1 MDAMRILTAT
11 EISRNFSRVL
21 DELARGGEEV
31 VVMRGKHPVAKMV
44 PGALRLTA
52 LEVLADL
59 YRTLDDAEGRAWLKD
74 VAKADRQVKKE
85 MRDPW
90 A

>member
-1 MDAMRILTAT
+1 MRILTAT

-74 VAKADRQVKKE
+74 VAEADRQVKKE

>member
-1 MDAMRILTAT
+1 MRILTAT
-11 EISRNFSRVL
+11 EVSRNFSRVL
-21 DELARGGEEV
+21 DELSRGGEEI

-44 PGALRLTA
+44 PGAPRLSA

-59 YRTLDDAEGRAWLKD
+59 HRTLDDAEGRAWLTD
-74 VAKADRQVKKE
+74 VAKVDRRVKE
-85 MRDPW
+85 EVIDPW

>member
-1 MDAMRILTAT
+1 VRILTAT
-11 EISRNFSRVL
+11 EISRNFSRLL
-21 DELARGGEEV
+21 DELARGGEEI

-44 PGALRLTA
+44 PGAPRLTA
-52 LEVLADL
+52 LEALADL
-59 YRTLDDAEGRAWLKD
+59 YRTLDDTEGRAWIKD
-74 VAKADRQVKKE
+74 AAGADRQAKKE

>member
-1 MDAMRILTAT
+1 MKILTST

-21 DELARGGEEV
+21 DELEHGGEEIV
-31 VVMRGKHPVAKMV
+31 IMRGKHPVAKMV
-44 PGALRLTA
+44 PGAPRLSA
-52 LEVLADL
+52 LEALADL
-59 YRTLDDAEGRAWLKD
+59 YRTLEDTDGSSWLKD
-74 VAKADRQVKKE
+74 IEEADRRLKKE